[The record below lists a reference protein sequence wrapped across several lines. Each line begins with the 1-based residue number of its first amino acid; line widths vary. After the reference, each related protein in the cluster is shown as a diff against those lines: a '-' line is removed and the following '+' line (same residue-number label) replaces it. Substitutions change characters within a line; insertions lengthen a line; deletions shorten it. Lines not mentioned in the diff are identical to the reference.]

1 MSESRY
7 LVAQPGARQHYAVP
21 RALHDCGALRLFYTD
36 AWCRRGQRWLSRGPA
51 VLRSLAQRR
60 HDALPSDKVVS
71 FNWRTMWD
79 ESYHRVFESEA
90 DMAALYGWFER
101 MGRRFAQRVARHLVR
116 QKLDPDMDVFFGFNV
131 ASLEA
136 LEHLAERGVVT
147 IVDQVDPARVEEDL
161 VLSDAERWPGW
172 ARLPGRIDDAY
183 YQRLATEWHAASLVL
198 VNSAWSRDALVQQ
211 GVPTGKII
219 VVAQAYEGP
228 IAAEPRRPSP
238 DRPLHVVWIGR
249 VMLRKGIQYLIQA
262 ANRLTDSNVRFTI
275 AGPIEISS
283 QALATAPP
291 SMTFLGRI
299 TRDQAS
305 DVYRDADVFVLPTL
319 SDGFAITQ
327 LEAMAHGVP
336 VIATPNCGQV
346 VTDGKDGWI
355 VPIRNADALA
365 EAVARCDQDRER
377 TAQMSEAAIAKSR
390 QFTLARYAQTVN
402 EAVAAWR
409 QRGGQPQ
416 SGDAASKP
424 INAGP
429 PRPI

>member
-36 AWCRRGQRWLSRGPA
+36 AWCRRGQRWLSWGPA

-60 HDALPSDKVVS
+60 HDALPSKKVVS
-71 FNWRTMWD
+71 FSWRTMWD
-79 ESYHRVFESEA
+79 EFHHRLFEGDPDVVSR
-90 DMAALYGWFER
+90 YGWFER
-101 MGRRFAQRVARHLVR
+101 AGRRFAQRVAQHLMR
-116 QKLDPDMDVFFGFNV
+116 QRLDPNADVFFGFNV
-131 ASLEA
+131 ASLEV
-136 LEHLAERGVVT
+136 LEHLAGRGVVT

-172 ARLPGRIDDAY
+172 ARLSGRIGDSY
-183 YQRLATEWHAASLVL
+183 YERLVAEWHTASLVL
-198 VNSAWSRDALVQQ
+198 VKSAFSCDALQQQ
-211 GVPTGKII
+211 GVPAEKII
-219 VVAQAYEGP
+219 IVPQAYEGP
-228 IAAEPRRPSP
+228 IASEPRQPSP
-238 DRPLHVVWIGR
+238 DQPLHVVWLGK
-249 VMLRKGIQYLIQA
+249 VVLRKGIQYLIQA
-262 ANRLTDSNVRFTI
+262 ANQLTDCNVRFTV
-275 AGPIEISS
+275 AGPIGITET
-283 QALATAPP
+283 ALAAAPP
-291 SMTFLGRI
+291 SMTFVGRI
-299 TRDQAS
+299 TRDRVS
-305 DVYRDADVFVLPTL
+305 EVYRTADVFVLPAL
-319 SDGFAITQ
+319 SDDFAITQ

-336 VIATPNCGQV
+336 VIATPNCGDV
-346 VTDGKDGWI
+346 VTDGEDGWI
-355 VPIRNADALA
+355 VPICDAEALA
-365 EAVARCDQDRER
+365 AAVARCEQDRQR
-377 TAQMSEAAIAKSR
+377 NVQMSEAAIAKSR